1 MSNSPAKDRTRQ
13 AQRWLRACVRAGN
26 AGVWNGV
33 AILAGAVQILA
44 AIAQAG
50 ILAWLLYGLIILRL
64 PWTDLA
70 PAWYAWPASIAVRA
84 LAGVV
89 REYAGQRV
97 SARIRQHVRA
107 QLLTRLHQLG
117 PVWREQ
123 QQSGALSNL
132 LLEQTDALDGYFA
145 RYRPQQWLAV
155 IAPVL
160 ILLAVLP
167 RSWAAAAIL
176 LLTAPLIPVF
186 MILVGWGAQAR
197 QTRQFMA
204 LKRMSGYFLDVLRG
218 LPTLRLLDAHGRQA
232 ERIARTAEDFRI
244 RTMSVLRLAFLSG
257 TVLEFFSSV
266 AIALTAVYLGFSLL
280 GHLDFGY
287 YGHAPDLQLA
297 FFILLLAPEYYQPLR
312 DLGTHYHARAE
323 ALAAA
328 EALQEI
334 LPGEPTARAPALAS
348 HTAPVDLAATD
359 ATPPSSLGQSGGMLP
374 APGAPSLHIDNLG
387 FAYRSGEPVLEQ
399 LDLQVPA
406 GAAIAIVGP
415 SGGGKS
421 TLLRL
426 LSGQLPPDTGRIE
439 VNGMALSDIDLP
451 AWRERIGWMGQH
463 PAVLATSLAE
473 NLRVARHDASDS
485 ALIDALVFAGLAD
498 WYATLPAGL
507 STQLGEGGR
516 RLSGGQ
522 IRRLALARLAL
533 RPAELLLLDEP
544 TASLDEDT
552 EQLIVERLQALRQG
566 RTLILLTHRRAPL
579 ACVDTVYRLSQHRLT
594 QEATHAPAL

>member
-1 MSNSPAKDRTRQ
+1 MSGSPDRDRSRQ
-13 AQRWLRACVRAGN
+13 AQRWLRACVRAGH
-26 AGVWNGV
+26 AGAWNGI
-33 AILAGAVQILA
+33 AILAGVIQTLA

-50 ILAWLLYGLIILRL
+50 ILAWLLHGLIILHL
-64 PWTDLA
+64 PWTELA

-97 SARIRQHVRA
+97 SARIRQHVRT
-107 QLLTRLHQLG
+107 QLLARLHQLG
-117 PVWREQ
+117 PAWREQ

-155 IAPVL
+155 VAPVL

-167 RSWAAAAIL
+167 RSWAAAVIL
-176 LLTAPLIPVF
+176 LLTAPLIPIF
-186 MILVGWGAQAR
+186 MMLVGWGAQAR

-287 YGHAPDLQLA
+287 YGHAPNLQLA
-297 FFILLLAPEYYQPLR
+297 FFILLLAPDYYQPLR

-328 EALQEI
+328 EALQEV
-334 LPGEPTARAPALAS
+334 LPGEPTVPATEAVPL
-348 HTAPVDLAATD
+348 PD
-359 ATPPSSLGQSGGMLP
+359 ATTPAAEHATHSSRQADNRVPPS
-374 APGAPSLHIDNLG
+374 GAPSLRLDTLS
-387 FAYRSGEPVLEQ
+387 FAYRPGEPVLAD
-399 LDLQVPA
+399 LNLQVEP

-426 LSGQLPPDTGRIE
+426 LSGQLAPDAGRIE
-439 VNGMALSDIDLP
+439 INGVALSDIDLP

-473 NLRVARHDASDS
+473 NLRVARHDATES
-485 ALIDALVFAGLAD
+485 ALTDALTFSGLAD
-498 WYATLPAGL
+498 WYASLPDGL
-507 STQLGEGGR
+507 ETQLGEGGR

-522 IRRLALARLAL
+522 VRRLALARLAL

-552 EQLIVERLQALRQG
+552 EQLIVERLQQLRQG
-566 RTLILLTHRRAPL
+566 RTLVLLTHRRAPL
-579 ACVDTVYRLSQHRLT
+579 ACVDTVYRLSEHRLIK
-594 QEATHAPAL
+594 EETHAPAF

>member
-1 MSNSPAKDRTRQ
+1 MSGGPARDRTKQ
-13 AQRWLRACVRAGN
+13 AQRWLRSCVQAGN
-26 AGVWNGV
+26 AGAWNGI
-33 AILAGAVQILA
+33 AILAGAIQTLA

-50 ILAWLLYGLIILRL
+50 ILAWLLHGLIILRL
-64 PWTDLA
+64 PWAELA
-70 PAWYAWPASIAVRA
+70 AAWYAWPASIAVRA

-97 SARIRQHVRA
+97 SARIRQHVRT
-107 QLLTRLHQLG
+107 QLLARLHQLG
-117 PVWREQ
+117 PAWREQ

-155 IAPVL
+155 VAPVL

-328 EALQEI
+328 EALQEV
-334 LPGEPTARAPALAS
+334 LPGEPTVPEAGNTSLTAPA
-348 HTAPVDLAATD
+348 DLAAPH
-359 ATPPSSLGQSGGMLP
+359 ATRPARQVGGMVPPS
-374 APGAPSLHIDNLG
+374 GAPSLQLDNLS
-387 FAYRSGEPVLEQ
+387 FAYRPGEPVLAH
-399 LDLQVPA
+399 LDLQVEP

-426 LSGQLPPDTGRIE
+426 LSGQLAPDAGRIE
-439 VNGMALSDIDLP
+439 INGVALSAIDLP

-473 NLRVARHDASDS
+473 NLRVARHDASES
-485 ALIDALVFAGLAD
+485 ALTEALAFAGLAD
-498 WYATLPAGL
+498 WHASLPAGL
-507 STQLGEGGR
+507 DTQLGEGGR

-522 IRRLALARLAL
+522 VRRLALARLAL

-552 EQLIVERLQALRQG
+552 EQLIVERLQLLRQG
-566 RTLILLTHRRAPL
+566 RTLVLLTHRRAPL
-579 ACVDTVYRLSQHRLT
+579 ACVDSVYRLNQHRLIK
-594 QEATHAPAL
+594 EETHAPAL